1 MSEQIARQESLKQW
15 YLKYVDH
22 FREEYEKL
30 SAAEKKGINNTNNF
44 LSPCQIE
51 SFWLSDPD
59 YQLVTQSNFNDRPDK
74 EIIINGPYEP
84 HEFHSKIIPILEEKR
99 WVRKVKKILPRE
111 YEQFDTL
118 GERMALEIYKFVE
131 MSKNYPFMSER
142 KGHQALFGI
151 AIEATWTR
159 FHIGNVGEL
168 DHVQEINRSIQT
180 IKQEAITRQK
190 QEAITRQKR
199 EPTSKEP
206 AVLQNNKFTGFG
218 VHMFP
223 PIIIGSEPKRSIEEL
238 VRNSSNRRLRNKAF
252 DMKINGKQIIVN
264 EDGFIFV
271 ENNSQENALKILN
284 LIMAYG
290 AFYGFSLYAVRE
302 HELVQADYDAENL
315 TRISMQWN
323 SETRRAGLI
332 DDSFNF
338 QHNRLFRKTPIRLE
352 LIQEILSNTEKLLV
366 HEKLSE
372 NMRLL
377 NEGLTHLINSE
388 FAPSFIMGWSVIERH
403 YSDLWSSLLSQKN
416 IDPARLSKLSTSGRW
431 SIDHVLEVLE
441 LQDNIDESSYD
452 LLMELKG
459 KRNKFYH
466 SGKQVTR
473 DDADRC
479 LKYAARLLVDKIA
492 LHIGVSDNLS
502 LPKKS

>member
-15 YLKYVDH
+15 YLKYVDR

-30 SAAEKKGINNTNNF
+30 SAAEKKGISNTNNF

-59 YQLVTQSNFNDRPDK
+59 YQLVVQSNFNDRLDK
-74 EIIINGPYEP
+74 EIIINGPYKP
-84 HEFHSKIIPILEEKR
+84 HEFHSKIIPILKEKR

-131 MSKNYPFMSER
+131 MSKNYPFMSKR
-142 KGHQALFGI
+142 KGHQVLFGI
-151 AIEATWTR
+151 AIEGTWTR
-159 FHIGNVGEL
+159 FHAGNVGEL

-190 QEAITRQKR
+190 RG
-199 EPTSKEP
+199 PMSKEP
-206 AVLQNNKFTGFG
+206 AVLQNDKFTGFG
-218 VHMFP
+218 AHMFP

-238 VRNSSNRRLRNKAF
+238 IHNSSNRWLRNKAF

-271 ENNSQENALKILN
+271 ESNSQENALKVLN

-302 HELVQADYDAENL
+302 HELVQADYNAKNL
-315 TRISMQWN
+315 TIVSMQWN
-323 SETRRAGLI
+323 SETRRTELI

-338 QHNRLFRKTPIRLE
+338 QHNRLFRKTPISLE
-352 LIQEILSNTEKLLV
+352 LIQEILLNTKKLLV

-372 NMRLL
+372 NVRLL

-416 IDPARLSKLSTSGRW
+416 IDPDRLFKLSTSGRW

-452 LLMELKG
+452 LLMELKR

-466 SGKQVTR
+466 NGKQVTR

-479 LKYAARLLVDKIA
+479 LEYAMRLLVGKIT
-492 LHIGVSDNLS
+492 LHIDVSDNLQF
-502 LPKKS
+502 PKKS

>member
-15 YLKYVDH
+15 YLKYVDR

-30 SAAEKKGINNTNNF
+30 SADEKKCMNNTNNF

-59 YQLVTQSNFNDRPDK
+59 CQLVVQSNFDDRLDK
-74 EIIINGPYEP
+74 EIIINGPYGS
-84 HEFHSKIIPILEEKR
+84 HEFHSKIIPILKEKR
-99 WVRKVKKILPRE
+99 WVRKVKEILLRE
-111 YEQFDTL
+111 YEQLDTL
-118 GERMALEIYKFVE
+118 GERMALAIYKFVE
-131 MSKNYPFMSER
+131 MSKDYSFTSER
-142 KGHQALFGI
+142 RGHQALFGA
-151 AIEATWTR
+151 AIEGTWTS
-159 FHIGNVGEL
+159 FHVGNVGEL
-168 DHVQEINRSIQT
+168 DHVQEINRLIQT

-190 QEAITRQKR
+190 RGPI
-199 EPTSKEP
+199 SKEP
-206 AVLQNNKFTGFG
+206 AVLQNDKFTGFG

-238 VRNSSNRRLRNKAF
+238 VRNSSNRWLRNKAF
-252 DMKINGKQIIVN
+252 DIKINGKQIIVN

-271 ENNSQENALKILN
+271 ENNSKENALKILN

-302 HELVQADYDAENL
+302 HELAQADYDAKNL
-315 TRISMQWN
+315 TRVSVQWN
-323 SETRRAGLI
+323 FETRRAGLI

-338 QHNRLFRKTPIRLE
+338 QHNRLFRKTPMSLGI
-352 LIQEILSNTEKLLV
+352 IQEILSNTEKLLV

-377 NEGLTHLINSE
+377 NEGLTHFTNFE
-388 FAPSFIMGWSVIERH
+388 FAPSFIMGWSVIERY

-416 IDPARLSKLSTSGRW
+416 IEPARLSKLSTSGRW

-466 SGKQVTR
+466 SGKQVTE

-479 LKYAARLLVDKIA
+479 LKYAMRLLADKIA
-492 LHIGVSDNLS
+492 LHIDVSDNLL

>member
-15 YLKYVDH
+15 YLKYVDR

-30 SAAEKKGINNTNNF
+30 SADEKKGISNTNNF

-59 YQLVTQSNFNDRPDK
+59 YQLVVQSNFNDRLDK

-84 HEFHSKIIPILEEKR
+84 HEFHSKIIPVLKEKR
-99 WVRKVKKILPRE
+99 WVRKVKEILPRE
-111 YEQFDTL
+111 YERFDTL

-131 MSKNYPFMSER
+131 ISKSHPFMSER
-142 KGHQALFGI
+142 RDHQTLFGI
-151 AIEATWTR
+151 AIEGTWTR
-159 FHIGNVGEL
+159 FHVGNVGEL

-180 IKQEAITRQK
+180 IKQD
-190 QEAITRQKR
+190 AITRQKR
-199 EPTSKEP
+199 GPISKEP
-206 AVLQNNKFTGFG
+206 AVLQNDKFTGFG

-238 VRNSSNRRLRNKAF
+238 VHNSSNRWLRNKVF

-302 HELVQADYDAENL
+302 HELVQANYDAENL
-315 TRISMQWN
+315 TMNSMQWN

-338 QHNRLFRKTPIRLE
+338 QHNRLLRKTPISLE
-352 LIQEILSNTEKLLV
+352 IIQEILSNTEKLLV

-372 NMRLL
+372 NVRLL
-377 NEGLTHLINSE
+377 NEGLTHFINSE

-416 IDPARLSKLSTSGRW
+416 IDSDRLSKLNNSGRW
-431 SIDHVLEVLE
+431 PIDHVLEVLE

-452 LLMELKG
+452 LLMELKR

-466 SGKQVTR
+466 NGKQVTK

-479 LKYAARLLVDKIA
+479 LEYAMRLLVDKIT
-492 LHIGVSDNLS
+492 LHIDVSDNLQ